1 MFQASCLVSNRDLL
15 TATAGLPALVK
26 KIESGIT
33 SPFAY
38 YPFDGDVRDYSGNG
52 RDGILSGAQLAPD
65 PRGEAGKAYSFSSRN
80 DIIYVPDDA
89 GLNFQD
95 QIALAFWIKL
105 DAVTQESYCYHMA
118 VGKSGGR
125 CLSCRI

>member
-1 MFQASCLVSNRDLL
+1 MRDCFRLPAWFSNRDLL

-26 KIESGIT
+26 KMSQGIT

-65 PRGEAGKAYSFSSRN
+65 LAESRQG
-80 DIIYVPDDA
+80 IFI
-89 GLNFQD
+89 F
-95 QIALAFWIKL
+95 IA
-105 DAVTQESYCYHMA
+105 E
-118 VGKSGGR
+118 
-125 CLSCRI
+125 